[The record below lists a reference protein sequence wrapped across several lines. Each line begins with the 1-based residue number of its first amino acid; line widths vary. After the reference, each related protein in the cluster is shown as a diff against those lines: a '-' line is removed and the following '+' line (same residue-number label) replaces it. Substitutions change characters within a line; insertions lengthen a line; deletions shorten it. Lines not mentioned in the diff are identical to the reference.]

1 MSVRTTADD
10 LRDIL
15 IKELDELNYAV
26 DQSRET
32 INRMFDPNTW
42 GSENWTDLFIND
54 SENFEKE
61 LYSFQIA
68 LRKYRRALQ

>member
-61 LYSFQIA
+61 LYGFQIA
-68 LRKYRRALQ
+68 LRKYRRVLQ

>member
-15 IKELDELNYAV
+15 IKELDTLNCTV

-32 INRMFDPNTW
+32 INRMFDPDTW
-42 GSENWTDLFIND
+42 GSEDWTELFLND

-61 LYSFQIA
+61 LYNFQIA
-68 LRKYRRALQ
+68 LRKYRRVLQ

>member
-68 LRKYRRALQ
+68 LRKYRRVLQ